1 MKINIIAEHRRL
13 YNLLAEERIFWKQGV
28 KFVAGVD
35 EAGRGPL
42 AGPVVAAAVILAPLP
57 AAGRGEGYPW
67 VIPGLK
73 ESKQV
78 AETMRSFLYDRI
90 MDSAVAVGIGTGSVA
105 EIEKLNI
112 FMATMLSMRRALAD
126 LKVAPGAVLVDGCP
140 IREISIRQKAIV
152 RGDELSLSIA
162 AASIIAKVTRDR
174 YMLDLHDRYPV
185 YGFKRHKGYAT
196 GEHRR
201 ALADY
206 GPCSE
211 HRLSFNLMGRDQPA
225 RLPQAGRPA
234 GTEGADLK

>member
-1 MKINIIAEHRRL
+1 MKINISAEHRRL

-42 AGPVVAAAVILAPLP
+42 AGPVVAAAVILAP
-57 AAGRGEGYPW
+57 ET

-90 MDSAVAVGIGTGSVA
+90 MDSAVAVGIGAGSVA

-152 RGDELSLSIA
+152 RGDGLSLSIA

-225 RLPQAGRPA
+225 CWQERKGQI
-234 GTEGADLK
+234 

>member
-42 AGPVVAAAVILAPLP
+42 AGPVVAAAVILAP
-57 AAGRGEGYPW
+57 EK

-90 MDSAVAVGIGTGSVA
+90 MDSAVDVGIGTGSVA

-152 RGDELSLSIA
+152 RGDVLSLSIA

-211 HRLSFNLMGRDQPA
+211 HRLSFNLMGRE
-225 RLPQAGRPA
+225 
-234 GTEGADLK
+234 TERADLK